1 MRRGVVLAAALVL
14 LGGCSSTVRGTAVAI
29 GGGGSAAPSLGG
41 APVPGTTAMS
51 VPPVG
56 PTSGGGTAS
65 TGGVPS
71 WVKPGLRITWYQGAA
86 SVAQSS
92 YSWVEDPNGA
102 YVDAKTGTHYRRT
115 DESGE
120 GQGAGGGDGISQLDI
135 LGVQGSSITYQNILY
150 GLDHATQTWTLGS
163 SQSGTTS
170 QPPTGAWV
178 DPATLAQLSQTAAG
192 GILVL
197 TGPYPVNGTTFNS
210 VSVVNS
216 DPTAYSSTTYD
227 LATGLLLAATTS
239 TAGAAQTVAAPGQNA
254 PQGNTELT
262 VTRLVGTRQM
272 TLPGLGGSNPAWTT
286 NGETLAYSGTWSF
299 ANPVDPSTAAM
310 SAQATM
316 SVQVA
321 PVSGTGWANFSSKI
335 DVQSSV
341 AAGSSATGVTGP
353 TGLYWIDP
361 AALAGLQTGATLDT
375 DPVTGQVE
383 AVKSADGSSVVIDS
397 ELKGISTLLQYDRQ
411 SGKLV
416 ALSQTM
422 SSSGQNYQFQ
432 LQG

>member
-1 MRRGVVLAAALVL
+1 
-14 LGGCSSTVRGTAVAI
+14 
-29 GGGGSAAPSLGG
+29 
-41 APVPGTTAMS
+41 MS

-254 PQGNTELT
+254 AAGQHRAHRDPTGRNPSDDPAGPGWHRTRRGPTTVRRSPIRAPGVSPTRWIPPPRRCRPGHHVGPGGAGERDGLGELLDPGST
-262 VTRLVGTRQM
+262 CSPRSRRLVG
-272 TLPGLGGSNPAWTT
+272 
-286 NGETLAYSGTWSF
+286 
-299 ANPVDPSTAAM
+299 
-310 SAQATM
+310 
-316 SVQVA
+316 
-321 PVSGTGWANFSSKI
+321 
-335 DVQSSV
+335 
-341 AAGSSATGVTGP
+341 TGVTGP

-361 AALAGLQTGATLDT
+361 AALGGLQAGATLDT

-383 AVKSADGSSVVIDS
+383 TVKSADGSSVVIDVGTQGHQHAAAVRPAVRKAGRTEPDH
-397 ELKGISTLLQYDRQ
+397 ELLGPELPVP
-411 SGKLV
+411 V
-416 ALSQTM
+416 AGLIRSC
-422 SSSGQNYQFQ
+422 G
-432 LQG
+432 